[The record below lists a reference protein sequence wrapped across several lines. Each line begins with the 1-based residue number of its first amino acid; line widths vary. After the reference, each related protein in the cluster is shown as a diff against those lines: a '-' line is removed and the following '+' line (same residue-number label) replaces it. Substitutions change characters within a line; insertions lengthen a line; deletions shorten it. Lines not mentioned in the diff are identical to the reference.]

1 MPGIGASGHSFGGD
15 TAYAL
20 CADEPDFVCGI
31 NIDGALFG
39 DYRNTVQTK
48 PFMQISCKANENVVT
63 RVYVKHTKPVTKVVF
78 RDMNHMGFSDMKYM
92 ISMKSSVGKLGAD
105 EMHENLCKCHLE
117 FFDAWLKKAKPRLE
131 LASNDVVTVTEYAPD
146 IS

>member
-1 MPGIGASGHSFGGD
+1 MSSAAERD
-15 TAYAL
+15 EQAY
-20 CADEPDFVCGI
+20 DEPGE
-31 NIDGALFG
+31 
-39 DYRNTVQTK
+39 QK
-48 PFMQISCKANENVVT
+48 
-63 RVYVKHTKPVTKVVF
+63 
-78 RDMNHMGFSDMKYM
+78 RDC
-92 ISMKSSVGKLGAD
+92 SSVGKLGAD